1 MVKKKKVKDFF
12 VSVLG
17 PINNATNL
25 SALDLYLKK
34 KTSSGLFLHGLLI
47 SYLGID
53 GWGASLISK
62 VHQEAKRHPAL
73 PVLESQPRAER
84 WKHAAFSA

>member
-1 MVKKKKVKDFF
+1 MVKKKKIKDFF
-12 VSVLG
+12 VSVLV
-17 PINNATNL
+17 PVNNATNL
-25 SALDLYLKK
+25 SALDLYLNK

-53 GWGASLISK
+53 GWGASLIPK

-73 PVLESQPRAER
+73 ESQPPAEQ